1 MSRLTEGCIIVVTAS
16 GLYPRWNRSNQ
27 NISLSRGDY
36 GRFVR
41 VAAHA
46 DLDCDI
52 ASGKMSDNFRLCRM
66 FGVDYVENDTEIVD
80 GDCTGDYVGIVTE
93 RHLALTKDGECLVW
107 IPRALIERFKFQ
119 EHGDPFIQLHPPK
132 WVRVPWPPRSAIIR

>member
-1 MSRLTEGCIIVVTAS
+1 MSRLTEGCIIVVTAT

-66 FGVDYVENDTEIVD
+66 FGVDPDPQD
-80 GDCTGDYVGIVTE
+80 
-93 RHLALTKDGECLVW
+93 RECLVW

-132 WVRVPWPPRSAIIR
+132 WQRTMVS